1 MKPIYIKKEVALKKV
16 SVKYNPIVKD
26 VKSELLK
33 FSDKIHSIYL
43 YGSVATGKAKSPTS
57 DLDIVVVLKAKPST
71 KLKAQLKDLETV
83 QFIWDENWARSE
95 KQKRRYKEYKGEE
108 MHFFSGK
115 IKEFTKNEEQ
125 HEDYWE
131 GEKLMP
137 ISKAI
142 KIIEK
147 EKPFPENMKVYREAQ
162 LKFLNQINNT

>member
-71 KLKAQLKDLETV
+71 KLKA
-83 QFIWDENWARSE
+83 
-95 KQKRRYKEYKGEE
+95 
-108 MHFFSGK
+108 
-115 IKEFTKNEEQ
+115 
-125 HEDYWE
+125 
-131 GEKLMP
+131 
-137 ISKAI
+137 
-142 KIIEK
+142 
-147 EKPFPENMKVYREAQ
+147 
-162 LKFLNQINNT
+162 

>member
-1 MKPIYIKKEVALKKV
+1 MDRSTLPYRRNCEGYFFTNDGKVLAKDTKKGYLVFPGGGIDKGEHADSAVVRETFEETGAIIQLPI
-16 SVKYNPIVKD
+16 
-26 VKSELLK
+26 
-33 FSDKIHSIYL
+33 
-43 YGSVATGKAKSPTS
+43 
-57 DLDIVVVLKAKPST
+57 
-71 KLKAQLKDLETV
+71 KDLETV